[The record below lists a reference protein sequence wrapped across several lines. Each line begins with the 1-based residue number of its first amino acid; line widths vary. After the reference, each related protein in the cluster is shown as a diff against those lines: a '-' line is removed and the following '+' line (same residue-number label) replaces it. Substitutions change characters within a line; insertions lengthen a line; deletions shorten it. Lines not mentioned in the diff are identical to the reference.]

1 MTMVLRGSK
10 YSRSFVIINYY
21 VFDFFTFFSYRFT
34 TRQAASVL
42 LSCSFGVKEKNHV
55 VIVYVICYATR
66 MLAADY

>member
-10 YSRSFVIINYY
+10 YSRSFVIINYH

-42 LSCSFGVKEKNHV
+42 LSCSFGVKGKNHV

>member
-1 MTMVLRGSK
+1 MINIREALLSLITM
-10 YSRSFVIINYY
+10 YSIF
-21 VFDFFTFFSYRFT
+21 FFSYRFK

-42 LSCSFGVKEKNHV
+42 LSCSFGVKGKNHV